1 MISGSGYAKYLLSE
15 TWISAEFPATFSA
28 QSAGTKMHIWRHHP
42 LVWLTTCLAGMR
54 RGWMIG
60 IFSALSWLLPVY
72 AEAATAHQGAAAFSR
87 GDYTKASSILI
98 PLAERGDPV
107 AQAQLGFMFETGR
120 GVPQNFSEA
129 AMWYRR
135 AAEQG
140 NSAAQYSLGLLYDKG
155 FGVPRD
161 DIEAHRWLNL
171 ATSAASPRDRERRE
185 RIRDAIASKMS
196 REEIALARTRALQW
210 APSREH

>member
-1 MISGSGYAKYLLSE
+1 MN
-15 TWISAEFPATFSA
+15 
-28 QSAGTKMHIWRHHP
+28 IWRRHP
-42 LVWLTTCLAGMR
+42 LVWLTTCVAGVR
-54 RGWMIG
+54 RGRLIA
-60 IFSALSWLLPVY
+60 ALAALAWVLPVH
-72 AEAATAHQGAAAFSR
+72 ADAATTHQGAAAFTR

-107 AQAQLGFMFETGR
+107 AQAYLGFMFETGR

-140 NSAAQYSLGLLYDKG
+140 NGAAQYSLGLLYDKG
-155 FGVPRD
+155 YGVPRD
-161 DIEAHRWLNL
+161 QVEAHRWLNL
-171 ATSAASPRDRERRE
+171 ATSVASPRDRERRE
-185 RIRDAIASKMS
+185 RVRDAIASKMS